1 MLMGKEAFEDHK
13 VVHLEDE
20 ANKAHCAL
28 SLSTQW
34 VQNLCQKACGVGFCV
49 AQLIERLPTMVK
61 HWVKPQLQ
69 HTLGIVAYA

>member
-20 ANKAHCAL
+20 ANKAHCPFSGNCPF

-34 VQNLCQKACGVGFCV
+34 ELSIQS
-49 AQLIERLPTMVK
+49 
-61 HWVKPQLQ
+61 
-69 HTLGIVAYA
+69 